1 MRLLQKATRTG
12 SSTLQLSET
21 DYLKS
26 PISVVIHASE
36 HKEPKFDV
44 HSIDLSSLDGR
55 HLPRGY
61 QYDGIQF
68 IVDSGFNCIIGDKQ
82 RLGKTPQ
89 SLCGLRIAMQ
99 KFLNGRPCLIIVG
112 GANLW
117 QWIDEHQH
125 WVTG

>member
-1 MRLLQKATRTG
+1 MAKLIIHCDYCKKPLEQSA
-12 SSTLQLSET
+12 TLQLSET
-21 DYLKS
+21 DYLVAYKCGHS
-26 PISVVIHASE
+26 YVE

-82 RLGKTPQ
+82 RLGHFTSIPVRLKNC
-89 SLCGLRIAMQ
+89 SIR
-99 KFLNGRPCLIIVG
+99 KFLNGRPCLNYCRRCKFM
-112 GANLW
+112 AM
-117 QWIDEHQH
+117 D
-125 WVTG
+125 